1 MAILVANLT
10 FNLSLEGNLT
20 DKDPSGA
27 PLPGNPPS
35 GRKGYEEWLQ
45 NNVTTLHSVEY
56 GNSFTREVVVY
67 E

>member
-1 MAILVANLT
+1 MALTVANLG

-20 DKDPSGA
+20 DEDPA
-27 PLPGNPPS
+27 GNPLVPNAPK

-45 NNVTTLHSVEY
+45 ANVTTLHDVSY
-56 GNSFTREVVVY
+56 GNSFTREVIIY